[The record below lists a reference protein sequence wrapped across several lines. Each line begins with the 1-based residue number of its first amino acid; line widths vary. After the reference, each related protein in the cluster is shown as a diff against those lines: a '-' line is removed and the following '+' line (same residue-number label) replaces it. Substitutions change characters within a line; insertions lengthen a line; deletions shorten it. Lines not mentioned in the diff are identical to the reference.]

1 LIYRNKALAVSR
13 YPDRNRIQ
21 PMFAKLVSRIETK
34 ARLMAAMMARVG
46 VNPVDASRAAGGVAT
61 AAAWRRCLACRS
73 GEQCAAWLAGSS
85 ATAAEPP
92 AFCANA
98 SFLAENCVRPASWPT
113 ASALVIATDNVK
125 APESAARAPPDP

>member
-21 PMFAKLVSRIETK
+21 PMFAKLASRIETK

-46 VNPVDASRAAGGVAT
+46 VDPVDASRAAGGVAM

-85 ATAAEPP
+85 APAAEPP

-98 SFLAENCVRPASWPT
+98 SVLAENGVRPASWPT
-113 ASALVIATDNVK
+113 ASPLVNAAENGK
-125 APESAARAPPDP
+125 APERAA